1 MELLDGDGHAEELEA
16 ALCAAYAPR
25 DPIREFWQRKISL
38 RALHALIIHMPLD
51 NVFYRALAGDGWSE
65 SEWLLHDLGD
75 MLRDIQLTITQCAPF
90 VEHPLEEEDIR
101 PRTKPPAVVL
111 AERRRDMQPSDAG
124 RALHAR
130 ERDELMALLTGGQS
144 KN

>member
-90 VEHPLEEEDIR
+90 VERPLEEEDIR
-101 PRTKPPAVVL
+101 PRTRPPAVVA
-111 AERRRDMQPSDAG
+111 AESKRERLSVNSK
-124 RALHAR
+124 ALHAQ
-130 ERDELMALLTGGQS
+130 ERNELMALVAGGQP

>member
-1 MELLDGDGHAEELEA
+1 MELLDGNGHAEELEA
-16 ALCAAYAPR
+16 ALCAVYAPR
-25 DPIREFWQRKISL
+25 DPIREFWQSRISL
-38 RALHALIIHMPLD
+38 RALHAMIVHMPPD

-75 MLRDIQLTITQCAPF
+75 MLRDIQLTVTQCAPF

-101 PRTKPPAVVL
+101 PRTRPPAVVL
-111 AERRRDMQPSDAG
+111 ADSKREQTPADS

-130 ERDELMALLTGGQS
+130 ERGELMALVLGGQT